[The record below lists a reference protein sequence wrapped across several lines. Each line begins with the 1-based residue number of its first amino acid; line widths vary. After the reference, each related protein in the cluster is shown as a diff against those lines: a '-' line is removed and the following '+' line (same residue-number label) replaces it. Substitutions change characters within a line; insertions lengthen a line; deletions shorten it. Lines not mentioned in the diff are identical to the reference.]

1 MRPFLFPLF
10 ALATLT
16 ACGSGS
22 MPGGAGGAP
31 VTRGAEVPTE
41 GYETYVTQH
50 NGFTRIRRADPQPG
64 DAAIL
69 RQFEDS
75 NPASPAGFRNLIDLQ
90 STPVRGRVQAEAI
103 GQMAS
108 WQLGDGT
115 TRSELQRILRLTTDV
130 EDFNPANIA
139 RAGGEIVLSGADYTM
154 VRIGDGA
161 PTFNNQSNNGSLYL
175 AVNFDTETAAIRII
189 NRTLYQHCG
198 QCTPEDRFRVDL
210 TGENLPFNVQTG
222 AFGGEI
228 TGEVYELMV
237 RRGSRSG
244 EVSGTI
250 LGSIGGAARD
260 DLVAGGVFE
269 ATGEISNPA
278 GPGNQTVQVD
288 GLFWASN

>member
-16 ACGSGS
+16 ACGSGP

-50 NGFTRIRRADPQPG
+50 NGFTRIRRADTQAG
-64 DAAIL
+64 DEAIL

-139 RAGGEIVLSGADYTM
+139 RAGGEIVLSGADYTV

-161 PTFNNQSNNGSLYL
+161 PSFNNQSNNGSLYL
-175 AVNFDTETAAIRII
+175 AVNFDTETAAIRIV

-210 TGENLPFNVQTG
+210 LGENLPFNVQTG

-237 RRGSRSG
+237 RRGGRAG

-250 LGSIGGAARD
+250 LGSIGGVARD

-269 ATGEISNPA
+269 ATGEMSHPA
-278 GPGNQTVQVD
+278 GPGTQTVQVD